1 MEVFYLPLQ
10 DGPRLCVLHRPDRA
24 GREAGA
30 FVYVHPFADEM
41 NKTRRMAA
49 LQSRALA
56 AAGWFVLQIDLFGC
70 GDSQG
75 DFGDATWP
83 RWIDDVIDA
92 SSWLNQQCGFAPML
106 WGTRL
111 GCLLAAEASHR
122 MPSPPNL
129 LFWQPVVSG
138 RRFMQQF
145 LRVKLATQLLG
156 GGDRERQDTEHLR
169 QQLVR
174 GESVEIGGYH
184 LSPALALAID
194 KCELSPPKMP
204 ARVAWFEILG
214 GPELS
219 ISPGLRSR
227 LEAWQG
233 SGVPVDV
240 HAIGGPAF
248 WQTQELAECREL
260 VEASVS
266 AVESWRR

>member
-1 MEVFYLPLQ
+1 VEVLYLPLQ
-10 DGPRLCVLHRPDRA
+10 DGRRLCVLHRPDRA
-24 GREAGA
+24 GSEAGA

-41 NKTRRMAA
+41 NKARRMAA

-70 GDSQG
+70 GDSDG
-75 DFGDATWP
+75 DFGDATWS

-92 SSWLNQQCGFAPML
+92 SSWLHRQFGFAPML

-138 RRFMQQF
+138 KRFIQQF
-145 LRVKLATQLLG
+145 LRLKLATQLFG
-156 GGDRERQDTEHLR
+156 GDDRERQGTEQLR
-169 QQLVR
+169 QQLTR
-174 GESVEIGGYH
+174 GESIEIGGYN
-184 LSPALALAID
+184 LSPALALAVD

-214 GPELS
+214 GPDVS
-219 ISPGLRSR
+219 ISAALRSR
-227 LEAWQG
+227 VQAWHA
-233 SGVPVDV
+233 SGAAVDV
-240 HAIGGPAF
+240 HAIEGPAF
-248 WQTQELAECREL
+248 WQTQELAECPDL
-260 VEASVS
+260 ITASVS